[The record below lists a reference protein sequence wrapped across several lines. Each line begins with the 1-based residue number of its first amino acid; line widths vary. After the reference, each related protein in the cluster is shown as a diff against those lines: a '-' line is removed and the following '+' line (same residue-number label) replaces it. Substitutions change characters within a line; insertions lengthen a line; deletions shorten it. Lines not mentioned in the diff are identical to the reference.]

1 MPSLQRQI
9 LGEEDLNDSK
19 SKKMPKRER
28 KDLSSMRKV
37 RIIYHDPEATDSSSE
52 EDECYD
58 RKRTQFPGAKRCIQ
72 EISLPD
78 FPSET
83 SEETALQL
91 NDDQSKHDVDIK
103 VDENKKNES
112 KKTQRSSTIYK
123 GVRRRPWGKYSA
135 EIRDP
140 FRRVRLWLGTFNT
153 AEEASSAYQKKKH
166 EFESMCEGDLKKDKN
181 LSISPT
187 VVVYERTGG
196 DNTSGSLSPL
206 SPSSVL
212 DVGTSIRLG
221 NELESPIK
229 KEDACKE
236 KFHYKCNVDKVA
248 KDHNIEK
255 IEEICNV
262 EQHLKEEQPISYLLE
277 APYLSPSVTKELGLL
292 DPFTQFQADF
302 AHYYDGFDYSF
313 SEDPSVCESEIS
325 KVTGLSKFDHML
337 EDFAWADATL
347 DLTCF

>member
-1 MPSLQRQI
+1 MPGFQRQI
-9 LGEEDLNDSK
+9 LGEEDINYYSK
-19 SKKMPKRER
+19 SKKMPKREG
-28 KDLSSMRKV
+28 KNLSTMRKV

-58 RKRTQFPGAKRCIQ
+58 PKRNQFPGAKRCIR

-83 SEETALQL
+83 SEEIALQL
-91 NDDQSKHDVDIK
+91 NDVQSKHNVDIK
-103 VDENKKNES
+103 LDEDKKNES
-112 KKTQRSSTIYK
+112 MKTQRSSTMYK

-153 AEEASSAYQKKKH
+153 AEEASSAYQKKRH
-166 EFESMCEGDLKKDKN
+166 EFESMGEGDLKKDKN
-181 LSISPT
+181 LSIAPT
-187 VVVYERTGG
+187 VVVSEG
-196 DNTSGSLSPL
+196 TSGSLSPL

-236 KFHYKCNVDKVA
+236 MFLDQCNMEKVA
-248 KDHNIEK
+248 KDHNVEK
-255 IEEICNV
+255 IGETCNV
-262 EQHLKEEQPISYLLE
+262 EQHFKEEQPISYLLE
-277 APYLSPSVTKELGLL
+277 VPYLSPSVTEEVGLL
-292 DPFTQFQADF
+292 DPYMQCQADSG
-302 AHYYDGFDYSF
+302 HYYDGFDYGF
-313 SEDPSVCESEIS
+313 SEDPSVYEPEIG
-325 KVTGLSKFDHML
+325 KVTGLSKFEHIL

>member
-1 MPSLQRQI
+1 MPGLQRQI
-9 LGEEDLNDSK
+9 FGEEDINYSK
-19 SKKMPKRER
+19 SKKMPKTEG
-28 KDLSSMRKV
+28 KNLSSMRNV

-58 RKRTQFPGAKRCIQ
+58 RKRNQFPGAKRCIR

-83 SEETALQL
+83 SAEIALQA
-91 NDDQSKHDVDIK
+91 NDVQSKHNVDSK
-103 VDENKKNES
+103 SDENKKNES
-112 KKTQRSSTIYK
+112 KKTQRSSTMYK

-166 EFESMCEGDLKKDKN
+166 EFESMGELKNDKN
-181 LSISPT
+181 LSIAPT
-187 VVVYERTGG
+187 VVVSEG
-196 DNTSGSLSPL
+196 TSGSLSPL

-236 KFHYKCNVDKVA
+236 KFLNKCNVENVV
-248 KDHNIEK
+248 KDYNVEK
-255 IEEICNV
+255 IGEICNV
-262 EQHLKEEQPISYLLE
+262 EQHFKEEEPISYLLE
-277 APYLSPSVTKELGLL
+277 VPYLSPSVTKELGLL
-292 DPFTQFQADF
+292 DPYMQCQADF
-302 AHYYDGFDYSF
+302 GHYYDGFNYSF
-313 SEDPSVCESEIS
+313 SEDPSVYELEIG
-325 KVTGLSKFDHML
+325 KVTGLSKFEHIL